1 MPAKKG
7 RHRAPAAPRA
17 RGAVLV
23 PAVLLA
29 TGGGSF
35 AGLAGAAS
43 ADSQPVRAASAA
55 GVTPLPVPLPKMTY
69 AKDLDLVEP
78 GTVPDNAAKVAA
90 QERAARALAAARASR
105 ARRLPAPTPVA
116 AAPAGEQ
123 EQEDEETEAPSRRAV
138 RPAVGGLTSSFG
150 RRWGRQHAGID
161 FGAAY
166 GSSIRAVRAGKVIQ
180 SGYNNGGYG
189 NLVLIEHSDGV
200 VTAYA
205 HMSKILVHGGT
216 VNAGEIIGR
225 VGSTGHSTGPH
236 LHFEVR
242 VGGRSINP
250 IPWLRASGVDV

>member
-7 RHRAPAAPRA
+7 RHRAPRSPRSS
-17 RGAVLV
+17 GAVLV

-43 ADSQPVRAASAA
+43 ADSQPLRAAAAA
-55 GVTPLPVPLPKMTY
+55 GVTPLPVALPRATY
-69 AKDLDLVEP
+69 DKDLDLVEP

-90 QERAARALAAARASR
+90 QERAARAVAAARASR
-105 ARRLPAPTPVA
+105 ARRLPAP
-116 AAPAGEQ
+116 APAQSRAAES
-123 EQEDEETEAPSRRAV
+123 EEREDATPSVRAA
-138 RPAVGGLTSSFG
+138 RPAVGGLTSRYG
-150 RRWGRQHAGID
+150 PRWGRMHRGVD

-166 GSSIRAVRAGKVIQ
+166 GSSIRAARAGQVI
-180 SGYNNGGYG
+180 SAGYDDSGYG
-189 NLVLIEHSDGV
+189 NLVLIEHEDGV

-205 HMSKILVHGGT
+205 HMSKILVRGGR
-216 VNAGEIIGR
+216 VSAGEVIGR

-242 VGGRSINP
+242 VGGRAINP
-250 IPWLRASGVDV
+250 LPWLRANGVDV